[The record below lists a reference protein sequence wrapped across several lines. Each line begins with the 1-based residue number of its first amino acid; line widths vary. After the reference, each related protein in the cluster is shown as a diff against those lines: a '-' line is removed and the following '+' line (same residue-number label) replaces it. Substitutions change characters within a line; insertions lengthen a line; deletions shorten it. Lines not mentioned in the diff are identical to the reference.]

1 MTKTFKKNKGFTLI
15 ELLVVIAIIGILS
28 SIVLASLTS
37 ARDKAKLTAMREN
50 THQAELFLEIY
61 REIRGGYPWG
71 PEPEYCIVDPA
82 ITDAPCLIAGAEVSR
97 KITDIGSGTISKKIN
112 DRLKNL
118 ASVEAPRFKNTISI
132 GASGS
137 QHRGVIYHPCDR
149 GGPDYNEVYV
159 SEIGGEIGVCTP
171 GSAPSIAYSAFI
183 LVPTVPS
190 GGSSA
195 GSGIAISSR
204 IMGSNIE
211 SLYSY

>member
-37 ARDKAKLTAMREN
+37 ARDKARLTAMRED

-61 REIRGGYPWG
+61 REIYGGYPYG
-71 PEPEYCIVDPA
+71 PDREYCIVDPTIA
-82 ITDAPCLIAGAEVSR
+82 DAPCLIAGAEVSR
-97 KITDIGSGTISKKIN
+97 KITTIGSGTISKKIN

-118 ASVEAPRFKNTISI
+118 ASVEAPRFKNTIAI
-132 GASGS
+132 GPSGS
-137 QHRGVIYHPCDR
+137 QHRGVIYHPCDI
-149 GGPDYNEVYV
+149 GGPDYQLVYV
-159 SEIGGEIGVCTP
+159 AEIGGEIGVCIP

-195 GSGIAISSR
+195 GSGVAINSR
-204 IMGSNIE
+204 IMGSNVE